1 MRTRDANFAN
11 TKENRQFCGRTDER
25 TDFRYIGFV
34 VTKRHISCLRFQH
47 PTFDFFSPF
56 VFFFDYARAILAY
69 YIFAQNPIL
78 KRGAHAPFSQI
89 GHFLPV
95 LRHFCTRTYS
105 ESCLNFRRAKPNVV
119 SFSVLASRHP
129 FGPNANHP
137 RSFIFTRT

>member
-1 MRTRDANFAN
+1 MRTRARDFAN
-11 TKENRQFCGRTDER
+11 TKENSRFCGRTDAR

-56 VFFFDYARAILAY
+56 VFFFDYARAIVAY

-89 GHFLPV
+89 GHFLPI
-95 LRHFCTRTYS
+95 LRHFFTRTYS
-105 ESCLNFRRAKPNVV
+105 ES
-119 SFSVLASRHP
+119 
-129 FGPNANHP
+129 
-137 RSFIFTRT
+137 SFIFQFLVLFYVKIVFCIPKNSPKYH